1 LWYNRANEYGEKNLF
16 DPHRWGVPLEKI
28 KSLGP
33 KLQEHWQ
40 RFQQRFKSK
49 TRDTSEHALA
59 YMQGQMTMESD
70 RNFAG
75 IANSM
80 ENADGQAM
88 QHFMSNSPWSGQGVY
103 EQIQAEIKEKPELQ
117 PGSAL
122 ILDEYADEKAGGGSA
137 GALRQYNGRMGKV
150 DMCQVAVA
158 LGYANWKLE
167 PWPLWTMVD
176 AEIFLPEVW
185 FGDEYAL
192 LRQKVGVP
200 KERTSFETKPEL
212 GLKMIRR
219 AKAAGLP
226 FEAVLCD
233 SLYGRSSEFRQE
245 LREEKLLY
253 MAAIPNNLRVYLEQP
268 VVGVPEPKSGKK
280 GPKTEKLQVLN
291 EVRSYSVKQV
301 GQLADTHWQLLR
313 IRTNERGIL
322 EDRFAARRV
331 WVWDDK
337 QPEIVP
343 HQEWLAMRI
352 ESNGD
357 HTYAFSNAPE
367 EATLQFLA
375 ELLCGRYF
383 VERVIQD
390 GKDEVGADEFQAQ
403 KYIAWE
409 HHTALTACALWFI
422 ATTKLDWAKD
432 CQRDP
437 ELAQQLELEALP
449 ALSTANVREMLRAV
463 MPLPQLSPEE
473 AQAQVIKHLVNR
485 SRSTASRLRK
495 RNKAEVQ
502 T

>member
-1 LWYNRANEYGEKNLF
+1 LF
-16 DPHRWGVPLEKI
+16 DPQRWGVPVEKI
-28 KSLGP
+28 KDLGP
-33 KLQEHWQ
+33 KLGKHWQ
-40 RFQQRFKSK
+40 RFRQRFKSK

-59 YMQGQMTMESD
+59 YLQGQMTMESG

-80 ENADGQAM
+80 ENSDGQAL
-88 QHFMSNSPWSGQGVY
+88 QHFMSNSPWSGQGVF
-103 EQIQAEIKEKPELQ
+103 EQIRDEIKEKPELH
-117 PGSAL
+117 PGSVL
-122 ILDEYADEKAGGGSA
+122 ILDEYADEKAGRESA
-137 GALRQYNGRMGKV
+137 GAYRQYNGRMGKV

-167 PWPLWTMVD
+167 PWPLWAMVD
-176 AEIFLPEVW
+176 AEIFLPEAW
-185 FGDEYAL
+185 FGAEYAE
-192 LRQKVGVP
+192 LRKKVGVP
-200 KERTSFETKPEL
+200 KERTDFETKPDL

-219 AKAAGLP
+219 AKVAGLP

-233 SLYGRSSEFRQE
+233 SLYGRSSQFRHA
-245 LREEKLLY
+245 LREEHLLY
-253 MAAIPNNLRVYLEQP
+253 MADIPNNLRVYLAQP
-268 VVGVPEPKSGKK
+268 TVGVPEPKPGQK
-280 GPKTEKLQVLN
+280 GRKPEQPQVLN
-291 EVRSYSVKQV
+291 RVHSHSVKQV
-301 GQLADTHWQLLR
+301 GQAEDTHWQRLR
-313 IRTNERGIL
+313 IRTNERGVL
-322 EDRFAARRV
+322 EDRFAARQV
-331 WVWDDK
+331 WIWDEK
-337 QPEIVP
+337 QPEIAP
-343 HQEWLAMRI
+343 YQEWLAMRI

-357 HTYAFSNAPE
+357 RTYALSNAPE
-367 EATLQFLA
+367 NASLQSLA

-390 GKDEVGADEFQAQ
+390 SKDEVGADEFQAQ

-437 ELAQQLELEALP
+437 ELTQQLELEALP

-495 RNKAEVQ
+495 RLRAEVQ

>member
-1 LWYNRANEYGEKNLF
+1 
-16 DPHRWGVPLEKI
+16 
-28 KSLGP
+28 
-33 KLQEHWQ
+33 
-40 RFQQRFKSK
+40 
-49 TRDTSEHALA
+49 
-59 YMQGQMTMESD
+59 MESD

-80 ENADGQAM
+80 ENADGQAL
-88 QHFMSNSPWSGQGVY
+88 QHFMSNSPWSGQGVF
-103 EQIQAEIKEKPELQ
+103 EQIRDEIIEKPEVH
-117 PGSAL
+117 PGSVL
-122 ILDEYADEKAGGGSA
+122 ILDEYADEKAGGKSA

-150 DMCQVAVA
+150 DLCQVGVA

-167 PWPLWTMVD
+167 PWALWAMVD
-176 AEIFLPEVW
+176 AEIFLPEAW
-185 FGDEYAL
+185 FGAEYAPQ
-192 LRQKVGVP
+192 RQQVGVP
-200 KERTSFETKPEL
+200 AERTTFETKPEL

-219 AKAAGLP
+219 AKAAKLP

-233 SLYGRSSEFRQE
+233 SLYGRSSQFRHE
-245 LREEKLLY
+245 LREEHMLY
-253 MAAIPNNLRVYLEQP
+253 MADIPNNLRVYLQQP
-268 VVGVPEPKSGKK
+268 VVGIPKPRPGKQGRKPEQP
-280 GPKTEKLQVLN
+280 QVLN
-291 EVRSYSVKQV
+291 NVRSYSVKQV
-301 GQLADTHWQLLR
+301 GLTEDTHWQRLR
-313 IRTNERGIL
+313 IRTNERGVL
-322 EDRFAARRV
+322 EDRFAACQV

-337 QPEIVP
+337 QPDIAP

-367 EATLQFLA
+367 DASLQSLA
-375 ELLCGRYF
+375 ELMCGRYF

-390 GKDEVGADEFQAQ
+390 SKDEVGADEFQAQ
-403 KYIAWE
+403 KYLAWE

-437 ELAQQLELEALP
+437 ELALQLELEALP

-463 MPLPQLSPEE
+463 MPLPQLSPKE
-473 AQAQVIKHLVNR
+473 AQAQVVKHLVHR

-495 RNKAEVQ
+495 RRKALAP